1 MPFELG
7 VYSFGNTPL
16 RPDGSPG
23 STGEAIRN
31 LIEAIRLA
39 EAVGLDF
46 FGVGEH
52 HTTNMPVSSPTSV
65 INAAAAVTSRIGL
78 GSTVTVLSTDDPI
91 RVYQQHTTADALAPG
106 RIEIT
111 AGRGSSVDSFPLFG
125 YHLEDYDALYAAK
138 LDLLL
143 TVNRQERVT
152 WKGPFR
158 DVPLE
163 DALVVPRAR
172 QPLKIWLGTGGNPES
187 YSGASDG
194 AGRAGLRVPASGSGG
209 LLQNRTER

>member
-1 MPFELG
+1 MPFQLG

-52 HTTNMPVSSPTSV
+52 HTSTMPVSSPTSV

-91 RVYQQHTTADALAPG
+91 RVPQGEVLRSIELLGTQVLPMVRDALA
-106 RIEIT
+106 
-111 AGRGSSVDSFPLFG
+111 
-125 YHLEDYDALYAAK
+125 
-138 LDLLL
+138 
-143 TVNRQERVT
+143 
-152 WKGPFR
+152 
-158 DVPLE
+158 
-163 DALVVPRAR
+163 
-172 QPLKIWLGTGGNPES
+172 
-187 YSGASDG
+187 
-194 AGRAGLRVPASGSGG
+194 
-209 LLQNRTER
+209 